1 MVELDNIDKRI
12 LNMIQMEFPLV
23 SRPFKV
29 IGNQLNLE
37 ESEVI
42 SRIKRLQEIGA
53 IRRIG
58 PIINTQKID
67 GCGTLVAMKVP
78 SEDVERV
85 AKIINEYKEVS
96 HNYLRNHKYNIW
108 FTLYASSKERL
119 NQILKELK
127 KKTGYRLMNL
137 PTVRFFKIGF
147 KFDIK

>member
-23 SRPFKV
+23 SRPFKA
-29 IGNQLNLE
+29 IGNQLNLGE
-37 ESEVI
+37 REVI
-42 SRIKRLQEIGA
+42 SRIKKLQEIGA

-58 PIINTQKID
+58 PIINTQKLD
-67 GCGTLVAMKVP
+67 GIGTLVAMKVP

-85 AKIINEYKEVS
+85 AKIINKYKEVS

-119 NQILKELK
+119 DHILKELK
-127 KKTGYRLMNL
+127 KETGYPLMML
-137 PTVRFFKIGF
+137 PTTQFFKIGF
-147 KFDIK
+147 KFEIK